1 MHVLEVLEDE
11 NGMCYLQFPDDL
23 LEYLNWLEGDVLE
36 CKIKEGGITITKVN
50 DPCGYEV
57 VDE

>member
-23 LEYLNWLEGDVLE
+23 LEYLNWLEGDVLD
-36 CKIKEGGITITKVN
+36 CKIKEGGFYITKVN

-57 VDE
+57 IDE